1 MLKLFRIIA
10 ILEGISYLLLLGIAM
25 PLKYLMDIP
34 EAVMITGWMHGLLF
48 SLYCVLLLV
57 VFIQL
62 EWKFTKALLAFVAAL
77 LPFGPFIFDK
87 RFIQVNDSR

>member
-1 MLKLFRIIA
+1 MA

-34 EAVMITGWMHGLLF
+34 EAVMIAGWIHGLLF

-62 EWKFTKALLAFVAAL
+62 EWKFSKALLAFVAAL

-87 RFIQVNDSR
+87 RFIQSNESS